1 MRREDHEDQLYL
13 LREDCKNELLEI
25 LDNFRGS
32 KYLVVD
38 NCLHQLFYEDVF
50 DETSAEFADDNQV
63 QHFVLE
69 GSKSIFAST
78 TKPPQATPDNIVYLT
93 RPKFTSMKSIAGQ
106 IRQCLDLGW
115 KSQHH
120 VYFVPHRTIA
130 CEQILEDEGVLMHTT
145 VGEYRMGF
153 VPIDND
159 LMTLGMKDV
168 YREMSVDGDTSS
180 LHTVASALLRLQQLY
195 GPIPHVRCKGLA
207 ARKIMLLL
215 ARLRSSHAH
224 EFSFKDGIID
234 GGFMYS
240 NLDVDDDEEDD
251 DEDHLLAA
259 TANSADD
266 RGKSIAADH
275 SATTMST
282 ENKGSSSG
290 DDGLFGGRNKDGSKN
305 DHQQTLDD
313 KTETEA
319 EMDAHGGSVANRKQ
333 LSRSRLHL
341 DALFVVDRDIDLV
354 SALVTPLTYEG
365 LLTELL
371 CQEYGRVEVANDNN
385 DIVVGEQTDEKQ
397 SRGDGVRGVE
407 KPAVKLNDSDPVY
420 QQIRHLSI
428 EHIGPRLQAK
438 AIEVKLRYANFRGN
452 KDASISEI
460 HDFVKQ
466 MPQLTRQYKSLN
478 MHIGLAGVLK
488 QTSEARMFRKRWQ
501 IERAFLEGDLGASAN
516 LDLLEDFL
524 LSYSCINGG
533 GAAAAGTASD
543 HQIHDIGGT
552 VLRLLCLQSL
562 TTGGIRAGKY
572 DPIRRTIVQTF
583 GYRYALTMWNLEK
596 AGFLRRKD
604 NLQSMLLMGT
614 ASMTSMTGG
623 ETSSS
628 MQSVAAMATMMGS
641 IGQQSSS
648 SSSSSSIPSHASV
661 QHAGSSSG
669 SSSGSVNSSSSSSN
683 TGPGSSTHTTANA
696 VSVDWQ
702 VLRKQ
707 LRLLT
712 SPSAGG
718 AGGGGGVDDGKES
731 SSGGGGKRGV
741 DEEKYQSSGGDS
753 GGMYDISYA
762 ANGFTPL
769 IARLVQLLYGTVVMG
784 DEKNKPAVG
793 STSSSSSSSSSA
805 AVDQAHNALRLLP
818 GPFLE
823 LNGMDQECASLE
835 DLHESIAR
843 SSSSSSSSNSS
854 HGGGSASLM
863 SSTIATTTT
872 SIAAK
877 RKHKRKKTL
886 VVLMVGGISVLE
898 MAALRCLSRDP
909 TFPYRIVMATTEVLH
924 GNSIMRSFFPEE

>member
-1 MRREDHEDQLYL
+1 MNRDDEQNDPLYL

-50 DETSAEFADDNQV
+50 DETSAEFADDNLV

-78 TKPPQATPDNIVYLT
+78 TKTLQATPDNIVYLT
-93 RPKFTSMKSIAGQ
+93 RPKFSSMKSIAGQ

-168 YREMSVDGDTSS
+168 YREISVDGDTSS

-224 EFSFKDGIID
+224 EFSFKEGIND

-251 DEDHLLAA
+251 EDDLLVA
-259 TANSADD
+259 TANHGDGNDGSGDQN
-266 RGKSIAADH
+266 KNSIADH
-275 SATTMST
+275 SATMVSSV
-282 ENKGSSSG
+282 ENKGSNGG
-290 DDGLFGGRNKDGSKN
+290 DGGSFGGAFVGGSNKEGSKN
-305 DHQQTLDD
+305 DHPQAVDD
-313 KTETEA
+313 KMESEA
-319 EMDAHGGSVANRKQ
+319 DMDARGTGSTVVNRKP
-333 LSRSRLHL
+333 LTRSRLHM

-385 DIVVGEQTDEKQ
+385 DIVVGEQNDEKQ
-397 SRGDGVRGVE
+397 QRGGE
-407 KPAVKLNDSDPVY
+407 KPLVAMAAVKLNDSDPVY

-488 QTSEARMFRKRWQ
+488 QTSEARLFRKRWQ
-501 IERAFLEGDLGASAN
+501 IERAFLEGDLY
-516 LDLLEDFL
+516 LM
-524 LSYSCINGG
+524 
-533 GAAAAGTASD
+533 
-543 HQIHDIGGT
+543 
-552 VLRLLCLQSL
+552 
-562 TTGGIRAGKY
+562 TT
-572 DPIRRTIVQTF
+572 
-583 GYRYALTMWNLEK
+583 
-596 AGFLRRKD
+596 
-604 NLQSMLLMGT
+604 
-614 ASMTSMTGG
+614 
-623 ETSSS
+623 
-628 MQSVAAMATMMGS
+628 
-641 IGQQSSS
+641 
-648 SSSSSSIPSHASV
+648 
-661 QHAGSSSG
+661 
-669 SSSGSVNSSSSSSN
+669 
-683 TGPGSSTHTTANA
+683 
-696 VSVDWQ
+696 
-702 VLRKQ
+702 
-707 LRLLT
+707 
-712 SPSAGG
+712 
-718 AGGGGGVDDGKES
+718 
-731 SSGGGGKRGV
+731 
-741 DEEKYQSSGGDS
+741 
-753 GGMYDISYA
+753 
-762 ANGFTPL
+762 
-769 IARLVQLLYGTVVMG
+769 
-784 DEKNKPAVG
+784 
-793 STSSSSSSSSSA
+793 
-805 AVDQAHNALRLLP
+805 
-818 GPFLE
+818 
-823 LNGMDQECASLE
+823 
-835 DLHESIAR
+835 
-843 SSSSSSSSNSS
+843 
-854 HGGGSASLM
+854 
-863 SSTIATTTT
+863 
-872 SIAAK
+872 
-877 RKHKRKKTL
+877 
-886 VVLMVGGISVLE
+886 
-898 MAALRCLSRDP
+898 
-909 TFPYRIVMATTEVLH
+909 
-924 GNSIMRSFFPEE
+924 